1 VESTEAASYGRHL
14 LGAIVPVN
22 QHDFGC
28 RDVLI
33 GGGPALKKAR
43 LDPVGE
49 CVVFRKPSR
58 AWVNFKTQEKNKW
71 QSVKRL
77 HLNG

>member
-14 LGAIVPVN
+14 LGAVVPAD

-33 GGGPALKKAR
+33 GGGAR
-43 LDPVGE
+43 L
-49 CVVFRKPSR
+49 
-58 AWVNFKTQEKNKW
+58 EKG
-71 QSVKRL
+71 QAPTPLESL
-77 HLNG
+77 

>member
-1 VESTEAASYGRHL
+1 L

-28 RDVLI
+28 RDGLI

-43 LDPVGE
+43 LDPAGE
-49 CVVFRKPSR
+49 SVVFRKPSR
-58 AWVNFKTQEKNKW
+58 AWVNFKTQGE
-71 QSVKRL
+71 
-77 HLNG
+77 G